1 MNEKE
6 KLEKFF
12 TQFPGIGPRQAKRFV
27 SFLLFK
33 DIIYVKNLTDTMLN
47 LKQNIKRCPKCNTFF
62 SIKNN
67 YNVCNICMD
76 PRRDKKKILILEKN
90 ADLEI
95 FEKASIWKG
104 TYFLIGKNLK
114 INDENPEK
122 SISLSPLMNRLK
134 TDNVEEIIFGLSIN
148 PEGDITK
155 DFIKNYLEEQN
166 LLKNIKIN
174 ELARGL
180 SLGSEIDH
188 SDPITLKS
196 AFYNRK

>member
-6 KLEKFF
+6 KLEKLF

-33 DIIYVKNLTDTMLN
+33 PLSYSEILTKTIFD
-47 LKQNIKRCPKCNTFF
+47 LKSNVKRCPKCNTFF

-67 YNVCNICMD
+67 YNLCAVCRD
-76 PRRDKKKILILEKN
+76 PRRDNKKILILEKN
-90 ADLEI
+90 AD
-95 FEKASIWKG
+95 FENFERANIWKG
-104 TYFLIGKNLK
+104 TYFLIGRNLK
-114 INDENPEK
+114 INEQNPENA
-122 SISLSPLMNRLK
+122 INLSPLMERLK
-134 TDNVEEIIFGLSIN
+134 KDNINEIIFGLSIN
-148 PEGDITK
+148 PEGEITK
-155 DFIKNYLEEQN
+155 DYIKNFLADN
-166 LLKNIKIN
+166 MLLKNIEIN

-196 AFYNRK
+196 AFKNRK